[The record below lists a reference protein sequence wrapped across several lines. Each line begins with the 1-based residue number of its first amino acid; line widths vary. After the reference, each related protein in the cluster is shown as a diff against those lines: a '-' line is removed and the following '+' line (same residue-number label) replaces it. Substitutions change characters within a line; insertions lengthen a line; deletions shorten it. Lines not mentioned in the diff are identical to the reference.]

1 MLRLADAHG
10 DPSMRIQR
18 QMLLGI
24 QTGFSGD
31 IVTGLAYL
39 DEAVHAF
46 ETGGYQPRR
55 LASASTRGLP
65 A

>member
-1 MLRLADAHG
+1 M
-10 DPSMRIQR
+10 R

-55 LASASTRGLP
+55 PPPRPRPEDP

>member
-10 DPSMRIQR
+10 DPSMRITG

-39 DEAVHAF
+39 DEAVQRSRPAAISPD
-46 ETGGYQPRR
+46 GS
-55 LASASTRGLP
+55 ASASTRGSP